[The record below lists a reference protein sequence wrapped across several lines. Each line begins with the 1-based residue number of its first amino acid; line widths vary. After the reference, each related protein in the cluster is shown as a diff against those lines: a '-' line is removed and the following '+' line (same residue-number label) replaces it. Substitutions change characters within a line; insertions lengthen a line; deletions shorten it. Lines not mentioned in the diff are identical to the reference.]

1 MAAKQEFTDLVMLA
15 VVVAVTL
22 LSECPCAHSE
32 EKLVLPNFPD
42 IDSTPFSQVGKSS
55 TTRDDFGE
63 SNVLGKSLRGAPS
76 VGASTNRNN
85 QLRLGIQTE
94 KNLQVID
101 PLKRSECMTEDEC
114 TDYSGLPKSGPI
126 KRSLKNLRK
135 PFFGLSI
142 SKPIQW

>member
-1 MAAKQEFTDLVMLA
+1 MATKQEFTDLVMLG

-32 EKLVLPNFPD
+32 EKLVLPNLSD
-42 IDSTPFSQVGKSS
+42 IVSTPFSQVGNSS
-55 TTRDDFGE
+55 TAHDDFGE
-63 SNVLGKSLRGAPS
+63 SNVLGKSLRDAPS
-76 VGASTNRNN
+76 AGESTTRNN

-101 PLKRSECMTEDEC
+101 PLRRSECLTEDEC
-114 TDYSGLPKSGPI
+114 TDYSGLPKSEPI